1 MILYQ
6 FIGAFCNKFVTE
18 IDINSGRLL
27 AFRFII
33 CRSISEV
40 ISPQKSKK
48 SCVNLADSKNDSN
61 FALAN
66 GGIAQLV
73 RASDS

>member
-1 MILYQ
+1 MNAPMVIHESQRSSNDMSSAARDAQLRKNPHV
-6 FIGAFCNKFVTE
+6 AFFSKNK
-18 IDINSGRLL
+18 SGNF
-27 AFRFII
+27 AI
-33 CRSISEV
+33 
-40 ISPQKSKK
+40 SKK
-48 SCVNLADSKNDSN
+48 GRN